1 MNILSKILK
10 DEFNIEN
17 VKIENIVMDSRDI
30 IKNSLFFA
38 INNGNSYID
47 KALEMGASLVIAD
60 NYEKEDLRV
69 IKVKNTIETMQKIA
83 NLYRK
88 KLNLKVIGITGS
100 NGKTTTK
107 DILYSLL
114 STKYKCK
121 KTLGNYNNHIG
132 VPFTILGCQDEDEV
146 LVLEMGM
153 SSFGE
158 IDKLCRIS
166 EPNYGIVTNIG
177 DSHLEFLKT
186 RANVAIAKL
195 ELAKYIDQNHLILFG
210 DDFYL
215 KDKSGIKVGTDK
227 SNDFQIENIQIMENA
242 TKFDL
247 NKESYE
253 ISLNGIHNVYNAAIG
268 IAIAKLFGLKYEE
281 IKVGLNNIKITSG
294 RFEKIEVEDN
304 IYINDAYN
312 ASPISTKYAL
322 ETFGNLYN
330 DRVKIVCLG
339 DMLELGENEINFHA
353 ETIKKAKDI
362 NFDKIFLYGD
372 RMKKALEGLGK
383 FENVTH
389 FQNKEEIKDKITEIK
404 GKKAIL
410 LKGSRGMKMEEILDR
425 ETER

>member
-215 KDKSGIKVGTDK
+215 KDKFGIKVGTDK

-253 ISLNGIHNVYNAAIG
+253 ISLNGIHNIYNAAIG

>member
-1 MNILSKILK
+1 
-10 DEFNIEN
+10 
-17 VKIENIVMDSRDI
+17 
-30 IKNSLFFA
+30 
-38 INNGNSYID
+38 
-47 KALEMGASLVIAD
+47 
-60 NYEKEDLRV
+60 
-69 IKVKNTIETMQKIA
+69 
-83 NLYRK
+83 
-88 KLNLKVIGITGS
+88 
-100 NGKTTTK
+100 
-107 DILYSLL
+107 
-114 STKYKCK
+114 
-121 KTLGNYNNHIG
+121 
-132 VPFTILGCQDEDEV
+132 
-146 LVLEMGM
+146 M

-177 DSHLEFLKT
+177 DSHLEFLKI

-215 KDKSGIKVGTDK
+215 KDKFGIKVGTDK

-253 ISLNGIHNVYNAAIG
+253 ISLNGIHNIYNAAIG

>member
-404 GKKAIL
+404 EKKAIL

>member
-383 FENVTH
+383 FENVIH